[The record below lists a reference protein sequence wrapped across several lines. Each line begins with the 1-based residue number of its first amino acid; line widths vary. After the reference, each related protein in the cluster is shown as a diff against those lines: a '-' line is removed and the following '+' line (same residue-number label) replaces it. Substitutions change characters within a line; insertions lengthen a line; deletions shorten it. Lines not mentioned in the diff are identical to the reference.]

1 MQRNE
6 WLRFEIMIMDIA
18 EELKIKD
25 ADSLYEFSTNLHEH
39 IETAL
44 QDYADDMGFGEDY
57 EPQF

>member
-1 MQRNE
+1 MKPYD
-6 WLRFEIMIMDIA
+6 WLSFDIMIMEMA
-18 EELKIKD
+18 EQLEFND
-25 ADSLYEFSTNLHEH
+25 AGSLSDFSAQLHEH